1 MTASTRSLRRIL
13 LSATPWFFV
22 CAILAVAPPVPAAD
36 DVEEV
41 PLETDI
47 VSATIYGHQ
56 AQIVRR
62 GEVELQSGSVRLVC
76 GDLPEKFIET
86 SLNVEGTG
94 ISGARI
100 IGIDLR
106 RTETSSVESP
116 RAKELVEELK
126 QLDPKLEHLQI
137 RRTALTRRRELARS
151 ISQFSR
157 DVGQEQL
164 AEGDF
169 APSYWDG
176 ILGFFETENITTD
189 DRLDELE
196 DEMSE
201 IEGRRAWIQAE
212 LRAMHV
218 GDGPGKE
225 VVVDCEI
232 EFGGSLTIELSY
244 LVPDA
249 SWYPEYTVRYIERDD
264 EVELTY
270 AARIVQATGEDWEG
284 VAALLSTATPHVGA
298 APPELLPLYVGGTT
312 GTIRGRVTDA
322 ATGRSLP
329 YANVSVRGTA
339 SGTVTNTDGVYV
351 ISDVTAG
358 SYTLQVSYMG
368 YTTAKKS
375 RVRVSVGR
383 VERVD
388 FALDPAELRDEVVVS
403 ASRPMIDVEKT
414 STGRSMDYGAVATQP
429 GVVIVDGNLHV
440 RGGRASEVEYY
451 DEPSIPHVGA
461 ELLGSEF
468 AANLVIPKPI
478 DLETGAEPRR
488 SLVVREQIPGSFV
501 LQAVPRL
508 SEHVFVKGTLT
519 NPLAIPLLP
528 GAAEVYVETVPEGSS
543 TKVSNFV
550 GKDSIEAVASG
561 EEFEMYLG
569 VDQNVKVEHVLKK
582 KETLSKAK
590 SKTAKVRYTYLISV
604 ESFRRGTT
612 ELWIADRVPV
622 STMREVKIEGLELV
636 PEPAEQTE
644 EGLLTWKLRMEPGET
659 RDISIE
665 YVVEYPSHLSP
676 RGLGLEE

>member
-1 MTASTRSLRRIL
+1 MSASTRSLRRIL
-13 LSATPWFFV
+13 LSAAPWLLL
-22 CAILAVAPPVPAAD
+22 CATLAVALPAPAAD

-47 VSATIYGHQ
+47 VSATIYGRQ

-62 GEVELQSGSVRLVC
+62 GEVELEPGSVRLVC

-106 RTETSSVESP
+106 RTETSGVESP
-116 RAKELVEELK
+116 RYKELVEELE
-126 QLDPKLEHLQI
+126 QLDAELTHLQI
-137 RRTALTRRRELARS
+137 RRTALTNRKRLALS
-151 ISQFSR
+151 ISQFSS

-164 AEGDF
+164 ADGDF

-176 ILGFFETENITTD
+176 ILTFFETENITTD
-189 DRLDELE
+189 DRREELDEE
-196 DEMSE
+196 TSDH
-201 IEGRRAWIQAE
+201 EGRRAWILSE
-212 LRAMHV
+212 LRSMQV
-218 GDGPGKE
+218 GEGPGKE
-225 VVVDCEI
+225 VVVDCET
-232 EFGGSLTIELSY
+232 ESGGSLTVELTY

-270 AARIVQATGEDWEG
+270 AARIVQATGEDWKG
-284 VAALLSTATPHVGA
+284 VSALLSTATPHVGA

-322 ATGRSLP
+322 STGRSLP
-329 YANVSVRGTA
+329 YANVSVLGTA
-339 SGTVTNTDGVYV
+339 SGSISNVDGVYV
-351 ISDVTAG
+351 ISDVPAG
-358 SYTLQVSYMG
+358 SHTLQASYMG
-368 YTTAKKS
+368 YRAAKKS

-388 FALDPAELRDEVVVS
+388 FALDPAELMADEVKVR
-403 ASRPMIDVEKT
+403 AI
-414 STGRSMDYGAVATQP
+414 STVREAVATQP
-429 GVVIVDGNLHV
+429 GVVVEGELHV

-451 DEPSIPHVGA
+451 VDPLAVLHVGA

-488 SLVVREQIPGSFV
+488 SLVVRERIPGRFI

-528 GAAEVYVETVPEGSS
+528 GAAEVYVETVPEGGSA
-543 TKVSNFV
+543 KVSNFV
-550 GKDSIEAVASG
+550 GQDRMEAVAAG

-569 VDQNVKVEHVLKK
+569 VDQNVKVEHIMKK
-582 KETLSKAK
+582 KETISKAK

-612 ELWIADRVPV
+612 ELRIADRVPV
-622 STMREVKIEGLELV
+622 STMREVKIENLKFV
-636 PEPAEQTE
+636 PEPSEQTD
-644 EGLLTWKLRMEPGET
+644 EGLLTWELQMEHGEK
-659 RDISIE
+659 REISIE
-665 YVVEYPSHLSP
+665 YVVEYPSHMSP
-676 RGLGLEE
+676 VSLGLEE

>member
-1 MTASTRSLRRIL
+1 MSASARSLRRIL
-13 LSATPWFFV
+13 LSAAPWLLL
-22 CAILAVAPPVPAAD
+22 CATLAVALPAPAAD
-36 DVEEV
+36 DTEEV

-62 GEVELQSGSVRLVC
+62 GEVELQPGSVRLVC

-94 ISGARI
+94 MSGARI
-100 IGIDLR
+100 VGIDLR
-106 RTETSSVESP
+106 RTETSGVESP
-116 RAKELVEELK
+116 RFKELVEELE
-126 QLDPKLEHLQI
+126 QLDAKLKPLRI
-137 RRTALTRRRELARS
+137 RRTALKRRKDLAWS
-151 ISQFSR
+151 ISQFSS
-157 DVGQEQL
+157 DLGQEQL
-164 AEGDF
+164 TEGDF

-176 ILGFFETENITTD
+176 VLSFFETENVTTD

-196 DEMSE
+196 DEMSDL
-201 IEGRRAWIQAE
+201 EGRRSWIGSE
-212 LRAMHV
+212 LRSMQV
-218 GDGPGKE
+218 GEGPGKE

-232 EFGGSLTIELSY
+232 ESGGSLTVELSY

-270 AARIVQATGEDWEG
+270 AARIVQATGEDWKG

-339 SGTVTNTDGVYV
+339 SGAVTNTDGVYI
-351 ISDVTAG
+351 ISEVTAG
-358 SYTLQVSYMG
+358 SYTLQASYMG
-368 YTTAKKS
+368 YKTSRKS

-388 FALDPAELRDEVVVS
+388 FALQQETLMADEVKVR
-403 ASRPMIDVEKT
+403 AI
-414 STGRSMDYGAVATQP
+414 STVAEAVATQP
-429 GVVIVDGNLHV
+429 GVVLVDGELHV
-440 RGGRASEVEYY
+440 RGGRASEVKDYV
-451 DEPSIPHVGA
+451 EPPAILHVGA

-478 DLETGAEPRR
+478 DLETGAEPKR
-488 SLVVREQIPGSFV
+488 SLVVRERIPGNFV

-550 GKDSIEAVASG
+550 GKDRIKAVASG

-569 VDQNVKVEHVLKK
+569 VDQNVKVEHILKK
-582 KETLSKAK
+582 KETISKAK
-590 SKTAKVRYTYLISV
+590 SKTAKVRYTYLISA
-604 ESFRRGTT
+604 ESFRSGTT
-612 ELWIADRVPV
+612 ELRIVDRVPV
-622 STMREVKIEGLELV
+622 STMREVRIEDIEFA
-636 PEPAEQTE
+636 PEPSEQTD
-644 EGLLTWKLRMEPGET
+644 EGLLTWKLQMEHGEK
-659 RDISIE
+659 REISIE

-676 RGLGLEE
+676 RSLGLEE

>member
-1 MTASTRSLRRIL
+1 MPASARSLRRIL
-13 LSATPWFFV
+13 LSAAPWLLL
-22 CAILAVAPPVPAAD
+22 CATLVVALPASAAD

-41 PLETDI
+41 PLETKI
-47 VSATIYGHQ
+47 ASATIYGRQ

-62 GEVELQSGSVRLVC
+62 GEVELEPGSVRLVC

-106 RTETSSVESP
+106 RTETSGVESP
-116 RAKELVEELK
+116 RYKELVEELE
-126 QLDPKLEHLQI
+126 QLDAKLTQLQI
-137 RRTALTRRRELARS
+137 RRTALTNRKRLALS
-151 ISQFSR
+151 ISQFSS

-164 AEGDF
+164 ADGDF
-169 APSYWDG
+169 APAYWDG
-176 ILGFFETENITTD
+176 ILTFFETENIATD
-189 DRLDELE
+189 DRREELDEE
-196 DEMSE
+196 TSDHEE
-201 IEGRRAWIQAE
+201 RRAWILSE
-212 LRAMHV
+212 LRAMQV
-218 GDGPGKE
+218 GEGPGKE
-225 VVVDCEI
+225 VVVDCET
-232 EFGGSLTIELSY
+232 ESGGSLTVELIY

-270 AARIVQATGEDWEG
+270 AARIVQATGEDWKG
-284 VAALLSTATPHVGA
+284 VSALLSTATPHVGA

-322 ATGRSLP
+322 STGRSLP
-329 YANVSVRGTA
+329 YANVSVLGTA
-339 SGTVTNTDGVYV
+339 SGSITNTDGVYV

-358 SYTLQVSYMG
+358 SHTLQVSYMG
-368 YTTAKKS
+368 YRTAKKS

-388 FALDPAELRDEVVVS
+388 FALDLLELMADEVKVRAIS
-403 ASRPMIDVEKT
+403 TIDE
-414 STGRSMDYGAVATQP
+414 AVATQP
-429 GVVIVDGNLHV
+429 GVVLEGELHT
-440 RGGRASEVEYY
+440 RGGRAREVEYY
-451 DEPSIPHVGA
+451 VEPPAILHVGA

-488 SLVVREQIPGSFV
+488 SLVVRERIPGRFI

-528 GAAEVYVETVPEGSS
+528 GAAEVYVETVPAGSS
-543 TKVSNFV
+543 AKVSNFV
-550 GKDSIEAVASG
+550 GQDRIKAVAAG

-569 VDQNVKVEHVLKK
+569 VDQNVKVEHILKK
-582 KETLSKAK
+582 KETISKAK

-612 ELWIADRVPV
+612 ELRIADRVPV
-622 STMREVKIEGLELV
+622 STMREVKIDKLEFV
-636 PEPAEQTE
+636 PEPAEQTD
-644 EGLLTWKLRMEPGET
+644 EGLLTWKLQMEHGEK
-659 RDISIE
+659 REISIE
-665 YVVEYPSHLSP
+665 YVVEYPSHMSP
-676 RGLGLEE
+676 VSLGLEE

>member
-1 MTASTRSLRRIL
+1 M
-13 LSATPWFFV
+13 
-22 CAILAVAPPVPAAD
+22 CAILAVALPATAAD

-47 VSATIYGHQ
+47 VSATIYGRQ

-62 GEVELQSGSVRLVC
+62 GEVELEPGSVRLVC

-106 RTETSSVESP
+106 RTETSGVESP
-116 RAKELVEELK
+116 RYKELVEELE
-126 QLDPKLEHLQI
+126 QLDAELMHLRI
-137 RRTALTRRRELARS
+137 RRTALTNRKRLALS
-151 ISQFSR
+151 ITQFSS

-164 AEGDF
+164 ADGDF

-176 ILGFFETENITTD
+176 VLTFFETENITTD

-196 DEMSE
+196 DEMSDL
-201 IEGRRAWIQAE
+201 EGRRGWIRAE
-212 LRAMHV
+212 LRATQV
-218 GDGPGKE
+218 GEGPGKE
-225 VVVDCEI
+225 VVVDCETGS
-232 EFGGSLTIELSY
+232 GGSLTVELIY

-270 AARIVQATGEDWEG
+270 AARIVQATGEDWKG

-339 SGTVTNTDGVYV
+339 SGTVTSTDGVYV

-368 YTTAKKS
+368 YRTARKS

-388 FALDPAELRDEVVVS
+388 FALEQESLAADEIVVEAER
-403 ASRPMIDVEKT
+403 AMFAVEAT
-414 STGRSMDYGAVATQP
+414 ATRRSMDSGAVATQP
-429 GVVIVDGNLHV
+429 GVVLVDGNLHT
-440 RGGRASEVEYY
+440 RGGRASEVKDYVEP
-451 DEPSIPHVGA
+451 PSIPHVGA

-488 SLVVREQIPGSFV
+488 SLVVRERIPGAFV

-528 GAAEVYVETVPEGSS
+528 GAAEVYVETVPEGSGA
-543 TKVSNFV
+543 KVSNFV
-550 GKDSIEAVASG
+550 GKDRIEAVAAG

-569 VDQNVKVEHVLKK
+569 VDQNVKVEHILKK
-582 KETLSKAK
+582 KETISRAE
-590 SKTAKVRYTYLISV
+590 SKTAKVRYTYLISA

-612 ELWIADRVPV
+612 ELRIADRVPV
-622 STMREVKIEGLELV
+622 STMREVKIGRLVFV
-636 PEPAEQTE
+636 PEPDEQTD
-644 EGLLTWKLRMEPGET
+644 EGLLTWKLQMEHGEK
-659 RDISIE
+659 REISIE
-665 YVVEYPSHLSP
+665 YVVEYPSHMSP
-676 RGLGLEE
+676 VSLGLEE

>member
-13 LSATPWFFV
+13 LSATPWLFV

-106 RTETSSVESP
+106 RTETSIVESP

-137 RRTALTRRRELARS
+137 RRTALNRRRELARS
-151 ISQFSR
+151 ISQFSS

-164 AEGDF
+164 AEGGF

-176 ILGFFETENITTD
+176 VLGFFETENITTD

-232 EFGGSLTIELSY
+232 ESGGSLTVELSY

-270 AARIVQATGEDWEG
+270 AARIVQATGEDWKG

-368 YTTAKKS
+368 YMTAKKS

-388 FALDPAELRDEVVVS
+388 FALDPAELTDEVVVS
-403 ASRPMIDVEKT
+403 ASRPMVDVEKT
-414 STGRSMDYGAVATQP
+414 TTRRGMDE
-429 GVVIVDGNLHV
+429 
-440 RGGRASEVEYY
+440 SEVRVRALSTIEGKIH
-451 DEPSIPHVGA
+451 EEPPSIPHVGA

-488 SLVVREQIPGSFV
+488 SLVVRERIPGSFV

-519 NPLAIPLLP
+519 NPLTIPLLP
-528 GAAEVYVETVPEGSS
+528 GAAEVYVETVPEGSG

-550 GKDSIEAVASG
+550 GKDRIEAVASG

-659 RDISIE
+659 REISIE

>member
-13 LSATPWFFV
+13 LSATPWLFI
-22 CAILAVAPPVPAAD
+22 CAIVAVALPAPAAD

-62 GEVELQSGSVRLVC
+62 GEVKLASGSVRLVC

-100 IGIDLR
+100 TGIDLR
-106 RTETSSVESP
+106 RTETSGVESP

-126 QLDPKLEHLQI
+126 QLDPELERLQI
-137 RRTALTRRRELARS
+137 RRTALSRRKDLARS
-151 ISQFSR
+151 ISQFSS

-164 AEGDF
+164 AGGDF

-176 ILGFFETENITTD
+176 VLSFFEAENITTD

-201 IEGRRAWIQAE
+201 IEGRRAWIKTE

-218 GDGPGKE
+218 AEGPGKE
-225 VVVDCEI
+225 VVVDCET
-232 EFGGSLTIELSY
+232 ESGGSLTVELIY

-270 AARIVQATGEDWEG
+270 AARIVQATGEDWKG
-284 VAALLSTATPHVGA
+284 VSALLSTATPHVGA

-329 YANVSVRGTA
+329 FANVSVRGTA
-339 SGTVTNTDGVYV
+339 SGATTNRDGVYV

-358 SYTLQVSYMG
+358 SYTMQVSYMG
-368 YTTAKKS
+368 YKTAKKS

-388 FALDPAELRDEVVVS
+388 FALDPLEVLAEEIMVE

-414 STGRSMDYGAVATQP
+414 GTSRSMDSDAVRVRALST
-429 GVVIVDGNLHV
+429 
-440 RGGRASEVEYY
+440 RGGEVQETP
-451 DEPSIPHVGA
+451 PSIPHVGA

-488 SLVVREQIPGSFV
+488 SLVVRERIPGDFV

-528 GAAEVYVETVPEGSS
+528 GAADVYVETVPEGAS

-550 GKDSIEAVASG
+550 GKDRIEAVATG
-561 EEFEMYLG
+561 EEFAMYLG

-582 KETLSKAK
+582 KETISKVK
-590 SKTAKVRYTYLISV
+590 SKVAKVRYTYLISV

-622 STMREVKIEGLELV
+622 STMREVKIEDVELV
-636 PEPAEQTE
+636 PEPAEQTD

-659 RDISIE
+659 REISIE

-676 RGLGLEE
+676 RSLGLEE

>member
-1 MTASTRSLRRIL
+1 MTASTCSLRRIL
-13 LSATPWFFV
+13 LSATPWLLI
-22 CAILAVAPPVPAAD
+22 CAILAVALPAPAAD

-62 GEVELQSGSVRLVC
+62 GEVKLESGSVRLVC

-106 RTETSSVESP
+106 RTETSGVESP

-137 RRTALTRRRELARS
+137 RRTALVRRRELARS
-151 ISQFSR
+151 ISQFSS

-176 ILGFFETENITTD
+176 VLSFFETENIATD

-201 IEGRRAWIQAE
+201 IEGRRAWIKTE

-218 GDGPGKE
+218 AEGPGKE

-232 EFGGSLTIELSY
+232 ETGGSLTVELIY

-270 AARIVQATGEDWEG
+270 AARIVQATGEDWKG
-284 VAALLSTATPHVGA
+284 VSALLSTATPHVGA

-339 SGTVTNTDGVYV
+339 SGPVTNTDGVYV

-358 SYTLQVSYMG
+358 SYTMQVSYMG
-368 YTTAKKS
+368 YRTAKKS

-388 FALDPAELRDEVVVS
+388 FALDPVEVMADEVIIE
-403 ASRPMIDVEKT
+403 AERPMFFTETI
-414 STGRSMDYGAVATQP
+414 STTRRMDESEV
-429 GVVIVDGNLHV
+429 HV
-440 RGGRASEVEYY
+440 RALGTIEGKGYEEP
-451 DEPSIPHVGA
+451 PSIPHVGA

-488 SLVVREQIPGSFV
+488 SLVVRERIPGSFV

-543 TKVSNFV
+543 AKVSNFV
-550 GKDSIEAVASG
+550 GKDRIEAIAAG

-582 KETLSKAK
+582 KETISKAK
-590 SKTAKVRYTYLISV
+590 SKTARVRYTYLISA

-612 ELWIADRVPV
+612 ELRIADRVPV
-622 STMREVKIEGLELV
+622 STMREVKIEELELV
-636 PEPAEQTE
+636 PEPAEQTD
-644 EGLLTWKLRMEPGET
+644 EGLLTWELQMERGET
-659 RDISIE
+659 REITIE

-676 RGLGLEE
+676 RSLGLEE

>member
-1 MTASTRSLRRIL
+1 MSASARSLRRIL
-13 LSATPWFFV
+13 LSAAPWLLL
-22 CAILAVAPPVPAAD
+22 CATLAVALPAPAAD
-36 DVEEV
+36 DTEEV

-62 GEVELQSGSVRLVC
+62 GEVELQPGSVRLVC

-94 ISGARI
+94 MSGARI
-100 IGIDLR
+100 VGIDLR
-106 RTETSSVESP
+106 RTETSGVESP
-116 RAKELVEELK
+116 RFKELVEELE
-126 QLDPKLEHLQI
+126 QLDAKLKPLRI
-137 RRTALTRRRELARS
+137 RRTALKRRKDLAWS
-151 ISQFSR
+151 ISQFSS
-157 DVGQEQL
+157 DLGQEQL
-164 AEGDF
+164 TEGDF

-176 ILGFFETENITTD
+176 VLSFFETENVTTD

-196 DEMSE
+196 DEMSDL
-201 IEGRRAWIQAE
+201 EGRRSWIGSE
-212 LRAMHV
+212 LRSMQV
-218 GDGPGKE
+218 GEGPGKE

-232 EFGGSLTIELSY
+232 ESGGSLTVELSY

-270 AARIVQATGEDWEG
+270 AARIVQATGEDWKG

-339 SGTVTNTDGVYV
+339 SGAVTNTDGVYI
-351 ISDVTAG
+351 ISEVTAG
-358 SYTLQVSYMG
+358 SYTLQASYMG
-368 YTTAKKS
+368 YKTSRKS

-388 FALDPAELRDEVVVS
+388 FALQQETLMADEVKVR
-403 ASRPMIDVEKT
+403 AI
-414 STGRSMDYGAVATQP
+414 STVAEAVATQP
-429 GVVIVDGNLHV
+429 GVVLVDGELHV
-440 RGGRASEVEYY
+440 RGGRASEVKDYV
-451 DEPSIPHVGA
+451 EPPAILHVGA

-488 SLVVREQIPGSFV
+488 SLVVRERIPGNFV

-550 GKDSIEAVASG
+550 GKDRIKAVASG

-569 VDQNVKVEHVLKK
+569 VDQNVKVEHILKK
-582 KETLSKAK
+582 KETISKAK
-590 SKTAKVRYTYLISV
+590 SKTTKVRYTYLISV
-604 ESFRRGTT
+604 ENFRRGAT
-612 ELWIADRVPV
+612 ELRIADRVPV
-622 STMREVKIEGLELV
+622 STMREVKIDKLEFV
-636 PEPAEQTE
+636 PEPSEQTD
-644 EGLLTWKLRMEPGET
+644 EGLLTWKLQMEHGEK
-659 RDISIE
+659 REISIE
-665 YVVEYPSHLSP
+665 YVVEYPSHMSP
-676 RGLGLEE
+676 VSLGLEE

>member
-1 MTASTRSLRRIL
+1 LFL
-13 LSATPWFFV
+13 
-22 CAILAVAPPVPAAD
+22 CAILAVALPAPAAD
-36 DVEEV
+36 DVEEA

-47 VSATIYGHQ
+47 ISATIYGHQ

-62 GEVELQSGSVRLVC
+62 GEVELKPGSVRLVC
-76 GDLPEKFIET
+76 GDLPEEFIET

-106 RTETSSVESP
+106 RTETSGVESP
-116 RAKELVEELK
+116 RAEELVEELK
-126 QLDPKLEHLQI
+126 QLDPELEHLQI
-137 RRTALTRRRELARS
+137 RRTALTRRRDLARS
-151 ISQFSR
+151 ISQFSS

-164 AEGDF
+164 AGGDF
-169 APSYWDG
+169 APSYWAG
-176 ILGFFETENITTD
+176 VLSFFETENITTD

-201 IEGRRAWIQAE
+201 IEGRRAWIKAE
-212 LRAMHV
+212 LRAMHF
-218 GDGPGKE
+218 GEGPGKE

-232 EFGGSLTIELSY
+232 ESGGSLTVELSY

-270 AARIVQATGEDWEG
+270 AARIVQATGEDWKG

-339 SGTVTNTDGVYV
+339 SGTVTDTDGVYV

-368 YTTAKKS
+368 YRTAKKS

-388 FALDPAELRDEVVVS
+388 FALQQETVMEDEVKVR
-403 ASRPMIDVEKT
+403 AI
-414 STGRSMDYGAVATQP
+414 STTAEALATQP
-429 GVVIVDGNLHV
+429 GVVLVDGELHA
-440 RGGRASEVEYY
+440 RGGRVSEVEYY
-451 DEPSIPHVGA
+451 VEPAAIAHVGA

-488 SLVVREQIPGSFV
+488 SLVVRERIPGSFI

-550 GKDSIEAVASG
+550 GKDRIEAVASG

-569 VDQNVKVEHVLKK
+569 IDQNVKVEHILKK
-582 KETLSKAK
+582 KETISKAK
-590 SKTAKVRYTYLISV
+590 SKTTKVRYTYLISV

-612 ELWIADRVPV
+612 ELRIADRVPV
-622 STMREVKIEGLELV
+622 STMREVKIENLKFV
-636 PEPAEQTE
+636 PEPAEQTD

-659 RDISIE
+659 REITIE
-665 YVVEYPSHLSP
+665 YVVGYPSHLSP

>member
-1 MTASTRSLRRIL
+1 MSASTRSLRRIL
-13 LSATPWFFV
+13 LSAAPWLLL
-22 CAILAVAPPVPAAD
+22 CAILAVALPAPAAD

-47 VSATIYGHQ
+47 VSATIYSRQ

-62 GEVELQSGSVRLVC
+62 GKVELEPGSVRLVC
-76 GDLPEKFIET
+76 GDLPEKFVET

-106 RTETSSVESP
+106 RTETSGVESP
-116 RAKELVEELK
+116 RYKELVEELE
-126 QLDPKLEHLQI
+126 QVDAKLTQLQI
-137 RRTALTRRRELARS
+137 RRTALTNRKRLALS
-151 ISQFSR
+151 ISQFSS

-164 AEGDF
+164 AGGDF

-176 ILGFFETENITTD
+176 ILTFFETENITTD
-189 DRLDELE
+189 DRRDELE
-196 DEMSE
+196 EEMFDL
-201 IEGRRAWIQAE
+201 EGRRSWIGAE
-212 LRAMHV
+212 LRSMQV
-218 GDGPGKE
+218 GEGPGKE
-225 VVVDCEI
+225 VVVDCET
-232 EFGGSLTIELSY
+232 ESGGSLTVELSY

-270 AARIVQATGEDWEG
+270 AARIVQATGEDWKG
-284 VAALLSTATPHVGA
+284 VSALLSTATPHVGA

-322 ATGRSLP
+322 STGRSLP
-329 YANVSVRGTA
+329 YANVSVLGTA
-339 SGTVTNTDGVYV
+339 SGSITNADGVYI

-358 SYTLQVSYMG
+358 SHTLQASYMG
-368 YTTAKKS
+368 YRTSRRS

-383 VERVD
+383 VERMD
-388 FALDPAELRDEVVVS
+388 FALDPAEVMADEVKIR
-403 ASRPMIDVEKT
+403 AI
-414 STGRSMDYGAVATQP
+414 STFAEALETQP
-429 GVVIVDGNLHV
+429 GVVLEGELHT
-440 RGGRASEVEYY
+440 RGGRASEVDYY
-451 DEPSIPHVGA
+451 VEPSIPHVGA

-488 SLVVREQIPGSFV
+488 SLVVRERIPGSFT

-508 SEHVFVKGTLT
+508 SEHVFVKGALT

-528 GAAEVYVETVPEGSS
+528 GAAEVYVETMPAGGSA
-543 TKVSNFV
+543 KVSNFV
-550 GKDSIEAVASG
+550 GQDRMEAVAAG

-569 VDQNVKVEHVLKK
+569 VDQNVKVEHILKK
-582 KETLSKAK
+582 KETISKAK
-590 SKTAKVRYTYLISV
+590 STTTKVRYSYLISV

-612 ELWIADRVPV
+612 ELRIADRVPV
-622 STMREVKIEGLELV
+622 STMREVKIDKLEFV
-636 PEPAEQTE
+636 PEPAEQTD
-644 EGLLTWKLRMEPGET
+644 EGLVTWELRMEPGEKREIT
-659 RDISIE
+659 IE
-665 YVVEYPSHLSP
+665 YVVEYPSHMSP
-676 RGLGLEE
+676 VSLGLEE